1 MHLLKRRPTV
11 AFLVPTLLA
20 GALLAAACTRPL
32 PVPIEAQVAATQPS
46 RAPYPNCQWQPF
58 VSRTAGLGMLV
69 QQCTPPLRVFSAD
82 ESGVFA
88 TSTNAPAGGR
98 SINPVGRIIEI
109 YPKRPTQPIT
119 DAIAERFFPILP
131 AQAQGRCEVQGG
143 NRLRIAGPKE
153 FYSLAPTAAY
163 QADAQRQAG
172 SDPGA
177 QVCGDHGITN
187 AVTYFE
193 YHPTEDP
200 SRYLFVRV
208 GQDAPLFDEHSLRL
222 FPPRP

>member
-1 MHLLKRRPTV
+1 MHLLKRRSAV
-11 AFLVPTLLA
+11 AFLVSTLLA

-58 VSRTAGLGMLV
+58 VSRPAGIALLV
-69 QQCTPPLRVFSAD
+69 QQCNPPLRVFSAD

-88 TSTNAPAGGR
+88 TSANAPAGGR
-98 SINPVGRIIEI
+98 SVSPVSRTIEI
-109 YPKRPTQPIT
+109 YPKRPNQPIA
-119 DAIAERFFPILP
+119 DAIAERFFPTLPPP
-131 AQAQGRCEVQGG
+131 AQGHCLVQTG
-143 NRLRIAGPKE
+143 NRLKIAGPKE
-153 FYSLAPTAAY
+153 FYTLVPDAAY

-177 QVCGDHGITN
+177 QICGDHGIIN

-193 YHPTEDP
+193 YHPGEDP

-208 GQDAPLFDEHSLRL
+208 GQDAPLFDEHSIRL